1 MESFMS
7 TIINLRSLFVLFTS
21 AVSLPAATVSFSSD
35 GTMSSVNW
43 STTKIG
49 DSEGNASFSATQV
62 LSGGNPGS
70 YWHVS
75 HSYGPRATTSSATIS
90 LAHLNSSF
98 TWNPS
103 IQGALNSVSFGFSA
117 DVIDD
122 GQSDAV
128 GLGVVMLQNGTYFT
142 KIIASPSQAASW
154 NNYSV
159 IDAISADF
167 RSGMNVPDFSTNG
180 SMINFGFFT
189 ANGTALGSA
198 TNTLT
203 AIDNVSLALNVT
215 PIPEPS
221 SIAFLSLLGGSL
233 LIRSRRRETPSC

>member
-1 MESFMS
+1 MS
-7 TIINLRSLFVLFTS
+7 NLNLLRSGFVLFS
-21 AVSLPAATVSFSSD
+21 SVASLQAATVSFSTD
-35 GTMSSVNW
+35 GIMSAANW
-43 STTKIG
+43 SAIKFG
-49 DSEGNASFSATQV
+49 DSEGNASFSATQA

-75 HSYGPRATTSSATIS
+75 HSYGPRTVTSSATIS

-103 IQGALNSVSFGFSA
+103 IQGALNSLSFGFSA

-128 GLGVVMLQNGTYFT
+128 GLGVVLLQNGTYFT
-142 KIIASPSQAASW
+142 KIIGSPSQAVSW
-154 NNYSV
+154 INYSI
-159 IDAISADF
+159 IDAIAADF
-167 RSGMNVPDFSTNG
+167 TSGMNVPDFSTNG

-198 TNTLT
+198 TNTVT
-203 AIDNVSLALNVT
+203 AIDNVSLALDVT
-215 PIPEPS
+215 PIPEPTS
-221 SIAFLSLLGGSL
+221 LICLSAAGAAFALS
-233 LIRSRRRETPSC
+233 SRRRQTASR